1 MAYALSLSLFS
12 FCMPFSRS
20 RTRRFVLQS
29 LYARSIAGTLLSK
42 DAPFFDDTERVDD
55 VYADLLCQK
64 SIEQE
69 GKLLSIIYESAP
81 KFDVKT
87 LPLVNAIILYIA
99 LVELLIICPDDV
111 PPRVAVNEAIEL
123 AKRYSDDAG
132 KNLINGI
139 LNTVLEKSQSIKDTW
154 ETRTP
159 LTHSFFP
166 LS

>member
-1 MAYALSLSLFS
+1 MS
-12 FCMPFSRS
+12 FSRS

-29 LYARSIAGTLLSK
+29 LYARSVAGTLVSK
-42 DAPFFDDTERVDD
+42 EAPFFDDTDRVDD
-55 VYADLLCQK
+55 VYADVLCQK
-64 SIEQE
+64 SIENE
-69 GKLLSIIYESAP
+69 GKLLSVIYESAP

-99 LVELLIICPDDV
+99 LVELIIICPDDV

-139 LNTVLEKSQSIKDTW
+139 LNTVLEKSQTIKDTW

-159 LTHSFFP
+159 IAYSIFSL
-166 LS
+166 

>member
-1 MAYALSLSLFS
+1 MS
-12 FCMPFSRS
+12 FSRS
-20 RTRRFVLQS
+20 RTRRFALQS
-29 LYARSIAGTLLSK
+29 LYARSIAGTLVSK
-42 DAPFFDDTERVDD
+42 EAPFFDDTERVDD
-55 VYADLLCQK
+55 AYADALCQK
-64 SIEQE
+64 SMENE

-99 LVELLIICPDDV
+99 LVELLILRPDDV

-139 LNTVLEKSQSIKDTW
+139 LNTVLEKQQTLIDTW
-154 ETRTP
+154 EKRKP
-159 LTHSFFP
+159 LEYSIFS

>member
-1 MAYALSLSLFS
+1 MS
-12 FCMPFSRS
+12 FSRS

-29 LYARSIAGTLLSK
+29 LYARSIAGTLVSK
-42 DAPFFDDTERVDD
+42 EAPFFDDTERVDD
-55 VYADLLCQK
+55 SYVDILCQK
-64 SIEQE
+64 SIENE

-87 LPLVNAIILYIA
+87 LPIVNAIILYIA

-139 LNTVLEKSQSIKDTW
+139 LNTVLEKSQTIKDTW
-154 ETRTP
+154 GSRTP
-159 LTHSFFP
+159 LEYSIFSH
-166 LS
+166 

>member
-1 MAYALSLSLFS
+1 MS
-12 FCMPFSRS
+12 FSRS

-29 LYARSIAGTLLSK
+29 LYARSVAGTLVSK
-42 DAPFFDDTERVDD
+42 EAPFFDDTDRVDD
-55 VYADLLCQK
+55 VYADILCQK
-64 SIEQE
+64 SIENE
-69 GKLLSIIYESAP
+69 GKLLSVIYESAP

-99 LVELLIICPDDV
+99 LVELIIICPDDV

-139 LNTVLEKSQSIKDTW
+139 LNTVLEKSQTIKDTW
-154 ETRTP
+154 ETRKP
-159 LTHSFFP
+159 LTYSIFS
-166 LS
+166 L

>member
-1 MAYALSLSLFS
+1 
-12 FCMPFSRS
+12 MPFSRS

-29 LYARSIAGTLLSK
+29 LYACSVSGFLVSK
-42 DAPFFDDTERVDD
+42 EAPFFDDTDRVDD
-55 VYADLLCQK
+55 IYADALCK
-64 SIEQE
+64 SCRENE
-69 GKLLSIIYESAP
+69 GKLLSVIYESAP

-99 LVELLIICPDDV
+99 LVELLILCPDDV

-139 LNTVLEKSQSIKDTW
+139 LNTVLEKKKVIQTTWKSREPLEYSIFS
-154 ETRTP
+154 
-159 LTHSFFP
+159 L
-166 LS
+166 

>member
-1 MAYALSLSLFS
+1 MS
-12 FCMPFSRS
+12 FSRS

-29 LYARSIAGTLLSK
+29 LYARSIAGTLVSK
-42 DAPFFDDTERVDD
+42 EAPFFDDTERVDD

-64 SIEQE
+64 SMENE
-69 GKLLSIIYESAP
+69 GKLLSVIYESAP

-139 LNTVLEKSQSIKDTW
+139 LNTVLEKSQTIKDTW
-154 ETRTP
+154 ESRKP
-159 LTHSFFP
+159 LEYSIFS
-166 LS
+166 L

>member
-1 MAYALSLSLFS
+1 
-12 FCMPFSRS
+12 MPFSRS

-29 LYARSIAGTLLSK
+29 LYACSVSGFLVSK
-42 DAPFFDDTERVDD
+42 EAPFFDDTDRVDD
-55 VYADLLCQK
+55 IYADVLCK
-64 SIEQE
+64 SCRENE
-69 GKLLSIIYESAP
+69 GKLLSVIYESAP

-99 LVELLIICPDDV
+99 LVELLILCPDDV

-139 LNTVLEKSQSIKDTW
+139 LNTVLEKKETLQATWKSREPLKYSIFS
-154 ETRTP
+154 
-159 LTHSFFP
+159 L
-166 LS
+166 